1 VKVQRTVTEKV
12 VAANRSN
19 GRNKKRPRDPGVVNQ
34 NARKHGLLARQLKF
48 GSAEQEADFVR
59 LLRGFE
65 QEYEPS
71 GATETALV
79 EEAAVCLW
87 KLGLLEGW
95 AMEEFAN
102 RRNAAQAL
110 VRAVAE
116 NCDDKQL
123 PFFKQ
128 GNGSP
133 SPAQL
138 GWDCEE
144 LVIRSGTS
152 NVEDEDEDIL
162 GVSDRRATT
171 CQVLIAAKLKSSI
184 DTIGRYQAAFKKDF
198 YRAIAALR
206 DLRREGLGK
215 RGDISAVGE

>member
-1 VKVQRTVTEKV
+1 
-12 VAANRSN
+12 
-19 GRNKKRPRDPGVVNQ
+19 VNQ
-34 NARKHGLLARQLKF
+34 NARKHGLLAKQLRF
-48 GSAEQEADFVR
+48 LSAEQEEDFVR
-59 LLRGFE
+59 LLKEFE
-65 QEYEPS
+65 QEYQPS
-71 GATETALV
+71 GATESALV

-102 RRNAAQAL
+102 RRSAAQAI
-110 VRAVAE
+110 VRTVAE
-116 NCDDKQL
+116 KCDNKQL

-128 GNGSP
+128 GDGSP

-152 NVEDEDEDIL
+152 NVEDEDEDPL
-162 GVSDRRATT
+162 GMSDKATSGH
-171 CQVLIAAKLKSSI
+171 VLIAAKLKSSI
-184 DTIGRYQAAFKKDF
+184 DTIARYQAAFKRDF

-206 DLRREGLGK
+206 DLRRERLGK
-215 RGDISAVGE
+215 KGDNFGGR